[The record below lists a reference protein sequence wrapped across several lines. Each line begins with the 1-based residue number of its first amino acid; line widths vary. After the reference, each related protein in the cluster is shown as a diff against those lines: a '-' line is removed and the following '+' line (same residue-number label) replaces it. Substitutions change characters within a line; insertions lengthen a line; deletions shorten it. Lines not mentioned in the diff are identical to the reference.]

1 MHICYII
8 VTSLVYIGRDTI
20 KLSHSTLNDS
30 LRIYAMMEKRQLLSS
45 LLTTG
50 GYNRIYYANIDM
62 AVEIIRLFGGSINLC
77 VSFHC
82 RTNKKETLTEWL
94 HVTQRILANKSGK
107 LPYGR
112 PFLAE

>member
-8 VTSLVYIGRDTI
+8 VTSLVCIERDII
-20 KLSHSTLNDS
+20 KLSHSTLNDL

-50 GYNRIYYANIDM
+50 GYHCIYHANVDM
-62 AVEIIRLFGGSINLC
+62 AVEIVWLLLGGFINLC

-82 RTNKKETLTEWL
+82 RTNKKRDTYRMAASYSKDTCE
-94 HVTQRILANKSGK
+94 QIR
-107 LPYGR
+107 
-112 PFLAE
+112 